1 VVDELVSTTLRIAG
15 LINCSTTTSS
25 ASFEIIGVNEICLR
39 SLLTTRTSF
48 WLGRVFTLFFSGF
61 VQEQHRINQL
71 QQFYNCFVFLK
82 RPTMP
87 CKMEDEEQG
96 YDVNRFVGEVR
107 NDLLCFVCH
116 DVPKDPRLCQNKDHI
131 FCLAHIS
138 RHLHQ
143 NSNTCPVCR
152 DPLTPETLK
161 RPTRI
166 LKNYLEDR
174 KIKCDHHDRG
184 CPDVVR
190 LEDLQR
196 HVDQCGFAPVMCR
209 NEGCETEVNKS
220 DKENHEKN
228 LCQFRIAKCHDCR
241 DIKASQ
247 NEMKTSQNEMKAS
260 QDELKASQ
268 NEINVQNTRMEDEI
282 KVRPDFLRLFH

>member
-1 VVDELVSTTLRIAG
+1 MDDEQGNDVNRFEGEVREDLL
-15 LINCSTTTSS
+15 CS
-25 ASFEIIGVNEICLR
+25 EV
-39 SLLTTRTSF
+39 
-48 WLGRVFTLFFSGF
+48 
-61 VQEQHRINQL
+61 
-71 QQFYNCFVFLK
+71 
-82 RPTMP
+82 MD
-87 CKMEDEEQG
+87 DEEQG

-107 NDLLCFVCH
+107 EDLLCSVCQ
-116 DVPKDPRLCQNKDHI
+116 DVPKDPRVCQNEDHI

-143 NSNTCPVCR
+143 NSHTCPVCR
-152 DPLTPETLK
+152 DPLTPETLR
-161 RPTRI
+161 RPTGF
-166 LKNYLEDR
+166 LKNYLDDL

-228 LCQFRIAKCHDCR
+228 LCQFRITKCHDCK

-247 NEMKTSQNEMKAS
+247 NGMKASQDEMKASQEEMKAS
-260 QDELKASQ
+260 QDEIK
-268 NEINVQNTRMEDEI
+268 VQNTRMEDEI
-282 KVRPDFLRLFH
+282 KVRPNFLRLFY